1 MSKLIWRIRYTCL
14 LLRSPYVIT
23 PPEAW
28 SMSAGSW
35 EENDEARGA
44 DPMPSPADAL
54 YEDQYCWSE
63 N

>member
-1 MSKLIWRIRYTCL
+1 MSKLIWRLRYTFL

-23 PPEAW
+23 PLEAW

-35 EENDEARGA
+35 DENDDARGS

-54 YEDQYCWSE
+54 YEDQYYWSE